1 MSDIAYQ
8 NKDITLKL
16 LTEALKH
23 KSLGVYGL
31 PNIRIKDARPTNLP
45 AIEANELRL
54 DNLFILED
62 DSLALIDYEST
73 FSIDDIVK
81 YVNYIA
87 RILKRFIGEHRG
99 MPTLHLIVIFSAD
112 ISQVKKEVLDIGCMK
127 VFIEPAYLLGMDTEE
142 IYFSLKEKVKQD
154 GVLNGE
160 ELLELIVLPLTVKG
174 KEAKQELV
182 KNSIEL
188 AKCIRDERQMLQA
201 LSGIITFTDKII
213 DKEYAEYVKG
223 VIMMTKVAQLIFD
236 EGIEKGKSAGRAEGQ
251 AQMIYCIRRKYEKG
265 YTAAAIADILE
276 QKIDYVENICKLIED
291 NPGCTDT
298 EIAKKYM
305 GDGKTAS
312 N

>member
-1 MSDIAYQ
+1 
-8 NKDITLKL
+8 
-16 LTEALKH
+16 
-23 KSLGVYGL
+23 
-31 PNIRIKDARPTNLP
+31 
-45 AIEANELRL
+45 
-54 DNLFILED
+54 
-62 DSLALIDYEST
+62 
-73 FSIDDIVK
+73 
-81 YVNYIA
+81 
-87 RILKRFIGEHRG
+87 
-99 MPTLHLIVIFSAD
+99 
-112 ISQVKKEVLDIGCMK
+112 
-127 VFIEPAYLLGMDTEE
+127 MDTEE
-142 IYFSLKEKVKQD
+142 IYFRLKEKVKQD

-201 LSGIITFTDKII
+201 LSGIITFTDKVI

-236 EGIEKGKSAGRAEGQ
+236 EGIEKGKSAGRKEGIAEGQ

-265 YTAAAIADILE
+265 YTAAVISDILE

>member
-1 MSDIAYQ
+1 M
-8 NKDITLKL
+8 N
-16 LTEALKH
+16 
-23 KSLGVYGL
+23 
-31 PNIRIKDARPTNLP
+31 
-45 AIEANELRL
+45 
-54 DNLFILED
+54 
-62 DSLALIDYEST
+62 EST